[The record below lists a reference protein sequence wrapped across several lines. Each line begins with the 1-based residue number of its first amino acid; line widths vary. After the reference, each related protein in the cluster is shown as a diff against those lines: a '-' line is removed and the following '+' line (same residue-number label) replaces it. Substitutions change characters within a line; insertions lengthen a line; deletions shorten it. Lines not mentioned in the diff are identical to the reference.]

1 MNNIIINPEEQYKVL
16 THIKDSVKYELGYP
30 MVDVELPDKVIEL
43 SISRALT
50 EMAKYGLLTLWQSVP
65 LTLTSTSG
73 VQSTTF
79 RQIDTSG
86 FLFKISYIVDILK
99 SRGSNE
105 VLTNTSDI
113 SGVPLG
119 WAIRSGRD
127 SMNNFTDT
135 ISNISMMY
143 NERILVSRLAGTF
156 KDNCSFDF
164 DKARQVL
171 HIDPGYP
178 PSSNITIEYV
188 PILTIDQIGILQN
201 FPDALDFL
209 TQYTV
214 ALSLIAI
221 GRARGKFQV
230 SNYDWSISST
240 ELITSGQNKQEKLI
254 EGIRNAY
261 SHIITD

>member
-1 MNNIIINPEEQYKVL
+1 MNNIIINQEDQYKVL

-50 EMAKYGLLTLWQSVP
+50 EMAKYALLTLWTSVP
-65 LTLTSTSG
+65 LTLSSTSG
-73 VQSTTF
+73 VYTTSF
-79 RQIDTSG
+79 SAVDTSK

-99 SRGSNE
+99 SRGGNE

-119 WAIRSGRD
+119 WAIRSGRE

-143 NERILVSRLAGTF
+143 NERILVSRLAGSF
-156 KDNCSFDF
+156 KDNCTFDF

-171 HIDPGYP
+171 HVDPGYP
-178 PSSNITIEYV
+178 PSTNITLEYV
-188 PILTIDQIGILQN
+188 PILTIDQIGILLN
-201 FPDALDFL
+201 YPDALDFL
-209 TQYTV
+209 TQYTI

-230 SNYDWSISST
+230 SNYDWSLSST
-240 ELITSGQNKQEKLI
+240 ELIQSGQQKQQQLI